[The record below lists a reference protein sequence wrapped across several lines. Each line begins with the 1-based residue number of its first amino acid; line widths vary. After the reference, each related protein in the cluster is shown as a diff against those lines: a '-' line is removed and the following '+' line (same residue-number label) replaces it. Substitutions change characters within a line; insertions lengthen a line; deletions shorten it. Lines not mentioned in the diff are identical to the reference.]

1 MEIIVRETTVDISKM
16 INSTVKFPQE
26 KENFLLINA
35 MHALL
40 LLLLVL
46 LPEVELNGDSCLVL
60 PCHNSY

>member
-40 LLLLVL
+40 LLLL